1 MNREIIEQQLAQLPL
16 YGYFWIDPKDLE
28 FSPRIRWICQNECP
42 MYGMTWACPPGVGE
56 VEECRQRCL
65 AYPQCLMIATVTEVA
80 DIADLQET
88 LATRPDH
95 EAVTDEAARILRQ
108 QGLEVYVLST
118 EACAICQ
125 RCAILDGQPCRHPER
140 MHPCVES
147 HGIVLSQVAEDN
159 GMPFQYGDNVVTW
172 FSLLFFREG

>member
-1 MNREIIEQQLAQLPL
+1 MNKERIEDLLSQLPL

-28 FSPRIRWICQNECP
+28 FSSRIRWICENECP
-42 MYGMTWACPPGVGE
+42 MYGKTWACPPGVGT
-56 VEECRQRCL
+56 VDACKAKCL
-65 AYPQCLMIATVTEVA
+65 SYPECLMIATVTEVA
-80 DIADLQET
+80 DISDLEET

-95 EAVTDEAARILRQ
+95 EAVTDQVNEILRQ
-108 QGLEVYVLST
+108 EGAQTYVLST
-118 EACAICQ
+118 EACSICR
-125 RCAILDGQPCRHPER
+125 RCAILDGQPCRHPQR

-172 FSLLFFREG
+172 FSLIFVKE